1 MSAAVTFYPEP
12 LPEPRTGREV
22 AEQVVA
28 TDVAGQVE
36 AAAWDDI
43 YLTPEDRKALRAAEH
58 PNFRLYDVTP

>member
-12 LPEPRTGREV
+12 LPEPRTGREA

-43 YLTPEDRKALRAAEH
+43 YLTPEDRKALR
-58 PNFRLYDVTP
+58 